1 MDRVAIVT
9 ESAAN
14 IPPELVEEYNIH
26 ILPMSMVWRNQLFRD
41 GIDITPQEFYAKQRE
56 NDFAPTTTAIAPGEL
71 LDLYKEL
78 AKTFDHI
85 VSILLSAELTS
96 SVQIARMVQEMDP
109 SLPLHIIDSR
119 SAAMAQGFV
128 VLEAAR
134 TAARGGTVDEVI
146 ARANE
151 MVGRVHLIAIL
162 ETLKYLRRGG
172 RISSTAALMGSMLQL
187 KPIIS
192 IPPGKGKVIPLGRPR
207 TWSKAIDELLVSM
220 AEITGDRPV
229 YVAIIHGDREEKA
242 AALALEIE
250 KRFNVKE
257 MFFSYLTPVMG
268 AHAGPVLGVAFHA
281 E

>member
-1 MDRVAIVT
+1 
-9 ESAAN
+9 
-14 IPPELVEEYNIH
+14 
-26 ILPMSMVWRNQLFRD
+26 
-41 GIDITPQEFYAKQRE
+41 
-56 NDFAPTTTAIAPGEL
+56 
-71 LDLYKEL
+71 
-78 AKTFDHI
+78 
-85 VSILLSAELTS
+85 
-96 SVQIARMVQEMDP
+96 
-109 SLPLHIIDSR
+109 
-119 SAAMAQGFV
+119 MAQGFV

-207 TWSKAIDELLVSM
+207 TWSKAIDELLLSM